1 MGSRYEGEKAISL
14 DTSPPQTPLLP
25 AQTFFQGQ
33 WRSSWHASPSPADR
47 LRRLF
52 PSACTPPIFPRN
64 PHPGAWRAVCA
75 WLTDARRLRL
85 LLGPFSCRF
94 PSCRGQRPVSC
105 HRPSP
110 IPPFPPSVAAVTRGL
125 AFPFEARI
133 SNAFPLPPKIRTTR
147 KAGGLLWPC
156 KGLLPAAPKDAG
168 FHAVQAQC
176 PCRLGYP
183 LKGS

>member
-14 DTSPPQTPLLP
+14 DTSPPRTPLLP

-33 WRSSWHASPSPADR
+33 WRA
-47 LRRLF
+47 
-52 PSACTPPIFPRN
+52 
-64 PHPGAWRAVCA
+64 
-75 WLTDARRLRL
+75 RL
-85 LLGPFSCRF
+85 LLTVSDGSSRRPAPPRSF
-94 PSCRGQRPVSC
+94 PAIPIPGHGVPYAPGSRTHDAYGCPWAPSRAAFLPAVVEAC
-105 HRPSP
+105 FLPSP
-110 IPPFPPSVAAVTRGL
+110 LSRPPPFPPSVAVVTRGL
-125 AFPFEARI
+125 AFPFEHRR
-133 SNAFPLPPKIRTTR
+133 SNAFPLPSKIRTTR
-147 KAGGLLWPC
+147 IAGGLLWPC

>member
-110 IPPFPPSVAAVTRGL
+110 IPPFPPSATVVTRGL
-125 AFPFEARI
+125 AFPFEHRR
-133 SNAFPLPPKIRTTR
+133 SNAFPLPPK
-147 KAGGLLWPC
+147 KSDP
-156 KGLLPAAPKDAG
+156 PAKPVVL
-168 FHAVQAQC
+168 HM
-176 PCRLGYP
+176 RL
-183 LKGS
+183 